1 MNGPLPVLTAAV
13 FFGKPFP
20 TEQSNSMDF
29 SSNFRFKYCKPENL
43 MTNDDEGQM
52 EEKTTCIRR
61 GVQFG
66 QCAVLCFFVGV
77 DLYKIFL

>member
-1 MNGPLPVLTAAV
+1 
-13 FFGKPFP
+13 
-20 TEQSNSMDF
+20 
-29 SSNFRFKYCKPENL
+29 

-66 QCAVLCFFVGV
+66 QCAVLCFFVAV